1 MSNLKLVTK
10 MLVLTLSLLAVLLLV
25 GVVAVGA
32 LEQFNDRFKQLVE
45 ETIERKSLASKV
57 HLTILAGVRH
67 QKNAVLS
74 IEDSESQTEA
84 AASDKQIALATQQLR
99 TLEDHVA
106 RRSSAQANEGRTK
119 ESEELIGHLESD
131 FKDLSALNAKALNLA
146 VLNTV
151 NKAWSKIHDEFAPLA
166 QSLVQRLQ
174 SEHDALLKKGNLQ
187 PAEMARLGNLQTV
200 SLSLLDLVVTASAH
214 NANSDEKKWDNLEL
228 RFDALNDV
236 IDKGLGDALGGDAAR
251 QGAARADLLVL
262 RATLKKIKELSRI
275 DSNNQS
281 RMLSL
286 GEVDQKAA
294 ECIEHLQKLDTLL
307 DAGANAD
314 RTAMEQLYRR
324 SWWLIV
330 GVSLAGVVLGLGLGW
345 FITRSVTEP
354 VLRVRNLAQ
363 AMAGG
368 DLRQRIGLK
377 QSDEVGE
384 LAEATDNLAE
394 SLHRVVT
401 EIQQVAGR
409 VGDSAAGLAG
419 VSQQLLSQSEG
430 TAEQA
435 NLVAGAAEELSASIG
450 TMAASAEQ
458 MSANVASI
466 SSASEEM
473 SMNVG
478 TISSAADQTSKNV
491 EAVAAAVEEISR
503 SFSTVLG
510 NVRDGSRVAG
520 EARRLADSATGTMS
534 ELNDSGHEISKVT
547 ETIRMIAL
555 QTNLLAL
562 NATIE
567 ATSAGEAGRGFA
579 VVAQEIKELAQ
590 QSGRAAEDI
599 ARRIEGVQTDT
610 RQAVEV
616 IQQVSGIVQEI
627 NASAAR
633 VTSSVEDQSRAAGL
647 ISRNVSEASRGVGDI
662 ARSISE
668 VAKAAGDMSRN
679 VSEAARGAISVSHS
693 VGEASKAASGISHS
707 IHRVSEASRA
717 TTASANQVTA
727 SARGLD
733 HINEELGRLVSRFV
747 VREGATDRT

>member
-99 TLEDHVA
+99 TLKDHVA
-106 RRSSAQANEGRTK
+106 RRSSAQANDGRTK

-286 GEVDQKAA
+286 GEVDQKAG
-294 ECIEHLQKLDTLL
+294 ECIEHLQKLDMLL

>member
-99 TLEDHVA
+99 TLKDHVA
-106 RRSSAQANEGRTK
+106 RRSSAQANDGRTK

-419 VSQQLLSQSEG
+419 VSQQLLSQSER

>member
-74 IEDSESQTEA
+74 IEDSESQTES

-99 TLEDHVA
+99 TLKDHVA
-106 RRSSAQANEGRTK
+106 RRSSAQANDGRTK

-146 VLNTV
+146 VQNTV

-262 RATLKKIKELSRI
+262 RATLKKIKGLSRI

-430 TAEQA
+430 TAQQA

>member
-32 LEQFNDRFKQLVE
+32 LEQFNDRFKRLVE

-74 IEDSESQTEA
+74 IEDSESQTES

-99 TLEDHVA
+99 TLKDHVA
-106 RRSSAQANEGRTK
+106 RRSSGQANEGRTK

-131 FKDLSALNAKALNLA
+131 FKDLSAMNAKALNLA
-146 VLNTV
+146 VQNTV
-151 NKAWSKIHDEFAPLA
+151 NKAWSIIHDEFAPLA

-214 NANSDEKKWDNLEL
+214 NANSDEKKWENLEL

-236 IDKGLGDALGGDAAR
+236 IDKGLGDALGGDATR

-286 GEVDQKAA
+286 GEVDQKAG
-294 ECIEHLQKLDTLL
+294 ECIEHLQKLDMLL

-330 GVSLAGVVLGLGLGW
+330 GVSLAGALLGLGLGW
-345 FITRSVTEP
+345 FITHSVTEP

-363 AMAGG
+363 TMAGG

-503 SFSTVLG
+503 SFATVLG

>member
-106 RRSSAQANEGRTK
+106 RRSSAQANDGRTK

-187 PAEMARLGNLQTV
+187 PAELARLGNLQTV

-599 ARRIEGVQTDT
+599 ARRIEGGAD
-610 RQAVEV
+610 RHPPGGRGD
-616 IQQVSGIVQEI
+616 S
-627 NASAAR
+627 
-633 VTSSVEDQSRAAGL
+633 AGL
-647 ISRNVSEASRGVGDI
+647 GNRAGNQRLGGPGDQLGRGSVPGGWADLPQCLGSEPGGWGHRPLDLGSREGGGGHVAECVRSGPRRDQRVAQRGRGLQGGQRHLAQHPSRERGVASHHRLGEPGD
-662 ARSISE
+662 RL
-668 VAKAAGDMSRN
+668 GP
-679 VSEAARGAISVSHS
+679 GPGSH
-693 VGEASKAASGISHS
+693 
-707 IHRVSEASRA
+707 
-717 TTASANQVTA
+717 Q
-727 SARGLD
+727 
-733 HINEELGRLVSRFV
+733 
-747 VREGATDRT
+747 

>member
-99 TLEDHVA
+99 TLKDHVA
-106 RRSSAQANEGRTK
+106 RRSSAQANDGRTK

-419 VSQQLLSQSEG
+419 VSQQLLSQSER

-503 SFSTVLG
+503 SFATVLG

>member
-187 PAEMARLGNLQTV
+187 PAELARLGNLQTV

>member
-1 MSNLKLVTK
+1 
-10 MLVLTLSLLAVLLLV
+10 
-25 GVVAVGA
+25 
-32 LEQFNDRFKQLVE
+32 
-45 ETIERKSLASKV
+45 
-57 HLTILAGVRH
+57 
-67 QKNAVLS
+67 
-74 IEDSESQTEA
+74 
-84 AASDKQIALATQQLR
+84 
-99 TLEDHVA
+99 
-106 RRSSAQANEGRTK
+106 
-119 ESEELIGHLESD
+119 
-131 FKDLSALNAKALNLA
+131 
-146 VLNTV
+146 
-151 NKAWSKIHDEFAPLA
+151 
-166 QSLVQRLQ
+166 
-174 SEHDALLKKGNLQ
+174 
-187 PAEMARLGNLQTV
+187 
-200 SLSLLDLVVTASAH
+200 
-214 NANSDEKKWDNLEL
+214 
-228 RFDALNDV
+228 
-236 IDKGLGDALGGDAAR
+236 
-251 QGAARADLLVL
+251 
-262 RATLKKIKELSRI
+262 
-275 DSNNQS
+275 
-281 RMLSL
+281 MLSL
-286 GEVDQKAA
+286 GEVDQKAG
-294 ECIEHLQKLDTLL
+294 ECIEHLQKLDMLL

-330 GVSLAGVVLGLGLGW
+330 GVSLAGALLGLGLGW
-345 FITRSVTEP
+345 FITHSVTEP

-363 AMAGG
+363 TMAGG

-503 SFSTVLG
+503 SFATVLG

>member
-106 RRSSAQANEGRTK
+106 RRSSAQANDGRTK